1 MDKISAK
8 QVEGVVDVSSQQSIE
23 GEKTFLNPISVTKID
38 RGNSYTMCMDGLFLY
53 WLVSPG
59 VFETDGNKR
68 IGFNPDNGEFKPQEY
83 MNGNWY
89 NIEF

>member
-23 GEKTFLNPISVTKID
+23 GEKTFLNPISIVKND
-38 RGNSYTMCMDGLFLY
+38 GRDYSVMCMDGLFLY

-59 VFETDGNKR
+59 VLEADGNKR
-68 IGFNPDNGEFKPQEY
+68 IGINPISGRFGAQEF
-83 MNGNWY
+83 MDGTWY
-89 NIEF
+89 DIEI